1 MVSGNVITYSW
12 WQSGLAYRSLFW
24 LLDDFRG
31 YARFEP
37 ISTKYGRVN
46 FLACEKVTEVASFLG
61 SPACRQINMQVRHLT
76 E

>member
-1 MVSGNVITYSW
+1 MSSRIAGGKVDWLI
-12 WQSGLAYRSLFW
+12 AAFFW

-31 YARFEP
+31 HARFEP